1 MKKFFTISEFAKLRN
16 LDINSLRYYEKL
28 GLLTPSAVNR
38 ETGYRYYSPEQLAVI
53 DCITLCIQ
61 LGVPL
66 KKLKSYIDGDGE
78 FMIEK
83 FYRDGKEQLGKKL
96 DELRAKLQVV
106 EHSVS
111 NIEDNLL
118 YKDKRGIYVREIAKR
133 FIKARAFEGEW
144 RDVKNTEKF
153 VMELFT
159 EAQSE
164 GLVPIAPAGLIID
177 LSAEGAASFFVEV
190 LRHERAETIAVL
202 PAGKYSCL
210 QVDLTPKTDTIKL
223 IDDTFGNVKKKV
235 VFSNMNL
242 NKYSF
247 SSRHTEIQIFHD

>member
-118 YKDKRGIYVREIAKR
+118 YTPSCRPISPKR
-133 FIKARAFEGEW
+133 
-144 RDVKNTEKF
+144 
-153 VMELFT
+153 
-159 EAQSE
+159 SHSS
-164 GLVPIAPAGLIID
+164 AG
-177 LSAEGAASFFVEV
+177 ASTQYC
-190 LRHERAETIAVL
+190 AETASGQRTL
-202 PAGKYSCL
+202 
-210 QVDLTPKTDTIKL
+210 
-223 IDDTFGNVKKKV
+223 KV
-235 VFSNMNL
+235 PSAF
-242 NKYSF
+242 
-247 SSRHTEIQIFHD
+247 